1 MKYSLVLLA
10 LLSLNVYAGYTPNS
24 VSSEQQEPVKVI
36 TTPNETV
43 INVNYPTVE
52 QQPAPVQE
60 ASKTSDNKEEMATA
74 DTADNEPVLEADK
87 ELIISVVG
95 QGVAPINTVSPAQAY
110 ALAKRAAVADAY
122 RLIAEKVKG
131 VRVDGQD
138 LIKNMMVK
146 RSTVR
151 TSVQAMVKN
160 ANIVETNFKEGLCE
174 VEMEIALSYSQF
186 AH

>member
-1 MKYSLVLLA
+1 MKYSLVLIA
-10 LLSLNVYAGYTPNS
+10 LLSLNVYAGHEPS
-24 VSSEQQEPVKVI
+24 SASQSSEVG
-36 TTPNETV
+36 TTSSPQHETIV
-43 INVNYPTVE
+43 NVNYPVVE
-52 QQPAPVQE
+52 EKQDVATPMVEKQA
-60 ASKTSDNKEEMATA
+60 EEKVTATTAA
-74 DTADNEPVLEADK
+74 DTKEPVLELNKD
-87 ELIISVVG
+87 LIISVVG
-95 QGVAPINTVSPAQAY
+95 QGVAPMNTASPAQAY

-174 VEMEIALSYSQF
+174 VEMEITLSYAQF
-186 AH
+186 AQ